1 MDKKLVLFMD
11 NLVVEDRLAVED
23 FVDKAVVK
31 DDVDT
36 SVVWDQVDRLSQVDK
51 DWISA
56 ESMLGQDIGDSDKEA
71 VIVEGQDKKAKG

>member
-1 MDKKLVLFMD
+1 VEDSRQTLEDTVGNSVELMDKKLVLFMD

-36 SVVWDQVDRLSQVDK
+36 SVVWD
-51 DWISA
+51 
-56 ESMLGQDIGDSDKEA
+56 
-71 VIVEGQDKKAKG
+71 